1 MTVREPT
8 FSVVIPAYNARN
20 LIGSTIR
27 SVLDQTREDFEL
39 IVVDD
44 GSQDGTPQVV
54 GAIPDPRLRLVR
66 QANSGVAGAR
76 NRGVLESSGRLVSF
90 LDNDDLWMP
99 TYLETM
105 STALDADSSA
115 GFAYTD
121 GWSFDDRSRR
131 IMRRSAMSGGDPP
144 MPPPSDR
151 EKFLA
156 ELMRRNFILSSAT
169 VRRSVLEELG
179 GFRDNLGGCDD
190 YDLWIRIL
198 LAGHRAVRP
207 PGLLVLQRE
216 RRDSQSK
223 DTLTLERGLAVV
235 IEDALATGSL
245 PRVAREDAEAQL
257 AEVRR
262 KITSMSDVSRG
273 RAFARRSGAMLR
285 RVRNRVL
292 WRRSTFPEPP
302 PEVADAFPD
311 LKQR

>member
-1 MTVREPT
+1 MERVPT
-8 FSVVIPAYNARN
+8 FSVVIPAYNARD

-27 SVLDQTREDFEL
+27 SVLEQTRDDFEL

-54 GAIPDPRLRLVR
+54 SAIADPRLRLVR
-66 QANSGVAGAR
+66 QANTGTAGAR

-99 TYLETM
+99 AYLETM
-105 STALDADSSA
+105 GTALDADPGA

-131 IMRRSAMSGGDPP
+131 ILRRTAMSGSDPP
-144 MPPPSDR
+144 VPPPSDR
-151 EKFLA
+151 EKFLS
-156 ELMRRNFILSSAT
+156 ELMRRNFILSSST
-169 VRRSVLEELG
+169 VRRSALEETG

-216 RRDSQSK
+216 RWDSQSK
-223 DTLTLERGLAVV
+223 DALTMERGLAVV
-235 IEDALATGSL
+235 VEDALATESL
-245 PRVAREDAEAQL
+245 PPAARENAEAQL
-257 AEVRR
+257 DEVRQA
-262 KITSMSDVSRG
+262 IASLSDLSRG
-273 RAFARRSGAMLR
+273 RALARRSRAMLGAA
-285 RVRNRVL
+285 RNRVL
-292 WRRSTFPEPP
+292 RRRRALSEPP
-302 PEVADAFPD
+302 PEVAEAFPD

>member
-1 MTVREPT
+1 MTDRGPT
-8 FSVVIPAYNARN
+8 FSVVIPAYNARD

-27 SVLDQTREDFEL
+27 SVLEQTRDDFEL

-44 GSQDGTPQVV
+44 GSHDGTPDVV
-54 GAIPDPRLRLVR
+54 SAIDDPHLRLVR
-66 QANSGVAGAR
+66 QANSGTAGAR
-76 NRGVLESSGRLVSF
+76 NRGVLESSGELVSF

-99 TYLETM
+99 TYLEM
-105 STALDADSSA
+105 MGAALEADAGA

-131 IMRRSAMSGGDPP
+131 IMRRSAMSGSDPP
-144 MPPPSDR
+144 VPPPSDR
-151 EKFLA
+151 EEFLA

-169 VRRSVLEELG
+169 VRRSALEEVG

-190 YDLWIRIL
+190 YDLWVRIL

-216 RRDSQSK
+216 RWDSQSK
-223 DTLTLERGLAVV
+223 DALTMERGLAVV
-235 IEDALATGSL
+235 VEDGLATGSL
-245 PRVAREDAEAQL
+245 PSAARANAEAQL
-257 AEVRR
+257 EEIRR
-262 KITSMSDVSRG
+262 TIASLSDLSRG
-273 RAFARRSGAMLR
+273 HLLARRFRAMLGA
-285 RVRNRVL
+285 VSKRVL
-292 WRRSTFPEPP
+292 RRRRALSKPP